1 MGKVDYTRVSSADRK
16 DMTAKLATFILTA
29 KDKSAMV
36 KLLNQFLTR
45 SELVMLS
52 RRLLIAKQLVK
63 GLSQLEI
70 RDKLKVGFSTIRSVE
85 AWLEQTIPNYDE
97 IRSRRSEHRSQTS
110 NTPRIDLS
118 KTFDYRYGRDIPL
131 AILDFLLDNL
141 TPPNKK

>member
-1 MGKVDYTRVSSADRK
+1 MGKVDYTRVSSAERK

-29 KDKSAMV
+29 KDKSDMI

-45 SELVMLS
+45 SELVMLG
-52 RRLLIAKQLVK
+52 RRLLIAKELVK

-97 IRSRRSEHRSQTS
+97 IRSRHSQHRSKIKNST
-110 NTPRIDLS
+110 RIDLS
-118 KTFDYRYGRDIPL
+118 QTFNYRYGRDTPL

-141 TPPNKK
+141 TPPKKK